1 MQYLLFLLLE
11 LCWPIWHLGNVGNGS
26 QDHIYDGDTKEKDA
40 KNIDVSQSYAAISP
54 EGKRLC
60 EYILRTAHL
69 PHQLPMHFGHAV
81 DGSRSLDTE
90 VRGWVTWRRWTKRS
104 NGAGDKESQAVLQS
118 QVQYIM
124 KA

>member
-1 MQYLLFLLLE
+1 M
-11 LCWPIWHLGNVGNGS
+11 
-26 QDHIYDGDTKEKDA
+26 
-40 KNIDVSQSYAAISP
+40 SQSYADISR
-54 EGKRLC
+54 GGARLC

-90 VRGWVTWRRWTKRS
+90 VRGWVTWRRGTKCS
-104 NGAGDKESQAVLQS
+104 NGAGDEESQAVLQS
-118 QVQYIM
+118 QVQYVM